1 MQPKATMTTMVKLLI
16 LFKQPPDENAFE
28 MQYVKV
34 LAALE
39 KLPGIQRRQANIV
52 RGTPE
57 GKSPYYRIL
66 EFYFK
71 DFDALDAALT
81 AEAGTSAG
89 QELMSAFSDVVE
101 LHFVDVFEDD
111 TPVE

>member
-1 MQPKATMTTMVKLLI
+1 MVKLLI
-16 LFKQPPDENAFE
+16 LFKHPQDEPTFE
-28 MQYVKV
+28 QHYVNN

-39 KLPGIQRRQANIV
+39 KMPGIQRRQANIV
-52 RGTPE
+52 RGAPG
-57 GKSPYYRIL
+57 GKSQYYRVL

-81 AEAGTSAG
+81 SEAGTTAG
-89 QELMSAFSDVVE
+89 RQLLSTVGNLVE

-111 TPVE
+111 TPVA